1 MGERECSIQRR
12 NQKIIEECPSP
23 ALDEDIRKKICDL
36 TIKAMTKIKYFN
48 LGTVEYLYNE
58 GNFFFMEMNTRLQV
72 EHTISEEVYNI
83 DIVKEQIN
91 VSSGQKLSICQNNI
105 KKMVIQL
112 NVELMQKTQLL
123 YYPQLV
129 L

>member
-1 MGERECSIQRR
+1 M
-12 NQKIIEECPSP
+12 KILE
-23 ALDEDIRKKICDL
+23 KKICDL
-36 TIKAMTKIKYFN
+36 TIKAMSKIKYFN

-83 DIVKEQIN
+83 DIVKEQIS

-105 KKMVIQL
+105 KKMVTQL
-112 NVELMQKTQLL
+112 NVELMQKTQLH

>member
-36 TIKAMTKIKYFN
+36 TIKAMSKIKYFN

-83 DIVKEQIN
+83 DIVKEQIS

-105 KKMVIQL
+105 KKWSL
-112 NVELMQKTQLL
+112 N
-123 YYPQLV
+123 
-129 L
+129 